1 VKVTLTFDNG
11 PTPGI
16 TEGVLDILRQRDLR
30 ATFFVIGA
38 KLRDPAARALAV
50 RALGEGHR
58 IGNHTL
64 DHAVPLG
71 AIDDPAEVVRQIDE
85 AQLLLGDLGAG
96 RLFRPYGAGGII
108 DERLLGPAGIDHLV
122 RSAYTCVLWN
132 VLPGDWRDPDGWVD
146 AALDQVA
153 AGSWG
158 SDDWP
163 VVVVHD
169 LPVGALPR
177 LPELLD
183 RLDAAG
189 AEPTLDLPE
198 SCVPIRRGRPTGSW
212 ALLG

>member
-1 VKVTLTFDNG
+1 M
-11 PTPGI
+11 
-16 TEGVLDILRQRDLR
+16 LDVLRQRDLR

-38 KLRDPAARALAV
+38 KLRDPAAADLA
-50 RALGEGHR
+50 RQDAAEGHR
-58 IGNHTL
+58 VGNHTL

-85 AQLLLGDLGAG
+85 AQQLLDELGDLSDLGVE

-108 DERLLGPAGIDHLV
+108 DERLLGPAGIDHLC
-122 RSAYTCVLWN
+122 RGGYTCVLWN

-146 AALDQVA
+146 EALAQVA
-153 AGSWG
+153 ARSWTAH
-158 SDDWP
+158 DWP
-163 VVVVHD
+163 VVVLHD

-189 AEPTLDLPE
+189 AEPTVELPE
-198 SCVPIRRGRPTGSW
+198 SCVPSRRGRPTGSLP
-212 ALLG
+212 LLG